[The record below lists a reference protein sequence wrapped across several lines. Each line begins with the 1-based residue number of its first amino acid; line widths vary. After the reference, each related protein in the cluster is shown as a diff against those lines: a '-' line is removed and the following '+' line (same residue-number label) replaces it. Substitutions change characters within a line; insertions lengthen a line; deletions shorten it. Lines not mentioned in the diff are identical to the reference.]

1 MENSFSFLTSFD
13 DLESI
18 LEKVTHNDNRQQQQ
32 EFLPNNYVNKS
43 QR

>member
-1 MENSFSFLTSFD
+1 MENSFSFLSSID

-18 LEKVTHNDNRQQQQ
+18 LEKVTQNDNHQQQQ